1 MTHPVR
7 LTLAVLAWLV
17 IGLLTVLVIRAEAAS
32 PCENVPGFVA
42 VQAASLRV
50 RSGAGTTYDTLRF
63 VGRDDILPVPGTE
76 SVSGWWR
83 VCPEGFVSA
92 GYVRF
97 EAAVTPTPTATA
109 RPVVIVTQTPRATPT
124 PVTTI
129 TPQAGCWIDARG
141 ISFFIGPRC
150 EFIVRQVP

>member
-1 MTHPVR
+1 MNRNPYN
-7 LTLAVLAWLV
+7 LIFILSLV
-17 IGLLTVLVIRAEAAS
+17 ADSFGLSFGIARAAPA
-32 PCENVPGFVA
+32 CENVYGFVV
-42 VQAASLRV
+42 VQATSLRV
-50 RSGAGTTYDTLRF
+50 RSGPGTTYDTLRF
-63 VGRDDILPVPGTE
+63 VGRDDILPVPNAE
-76 SVSGWWR
+76 ANAGWWA
-83 VCPEGFVSA
+83 VCPEGYVSA

>member
-1 MTHPVR
+1 MIRPIR
-7 LTLAVLAWLV
+7 LALAVLAWLV

-63 VGRDDILPVPGTE
+63 VSRDDILPVLDAE
-76 SVSGWWR
+76 ADAGWWR

-97 EAAVTPTPTATA
+97 EAAAVSTPTLTAT
-109 RPVVIVTQTPRATPT
+109 RPVVIVTQTPQATPT
-124 PVTTI
+124 RLAVQLVYCASQPTVTEVEPGLWRVT
-129 TPQAGCWIDARG
+129 
-141 ISFFIGPRC
+141 C
-150 EFIVRQVP
+150 EYR